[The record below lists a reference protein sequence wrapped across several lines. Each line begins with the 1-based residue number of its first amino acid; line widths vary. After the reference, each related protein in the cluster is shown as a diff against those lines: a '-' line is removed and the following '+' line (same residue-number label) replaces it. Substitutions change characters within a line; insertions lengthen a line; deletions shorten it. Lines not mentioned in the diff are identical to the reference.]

1 MLYSQYS
8 HRVASKLI
16 ANNCMILKNPT
27 KVCREKCPLTRGE
40 KNTCDWIS
48 CSYCAL
54 FSSWLSQNSIS
65 GRPRTQFSKRTLIL
79 DFQRP
84 TTGFSM
90 HETLGVSLLAC
101 LFGGIKENPKRR
113 CRLHF
118 QPRNCKQTCEISS
131 LLRVKLSHQH
141 RYDETFPVTRMH
153 EPRCQRNR
161 QAA

>member
-8 HRVASKLI
+8 HRVASKVI
-16 ANNCMILKNPT
+16 ANNCMILKTPQRSAVKSVRSQEERKT
-27 KVCREKCPLTRGE
+27 SVIELAAL
-40 KNTCDWIS
+40 D
-48 CSYCAL
+48 CAL
-54 FSSWLSQNSIS
+54 FSSWLSRNSIG

-90 HETLGVSLLAC
+90 HKSLGVSLFAC
-101 LFGGIKENPKRR
+101 LFGGIKENLKRR

-118 QPRNCKQTCEISS
+118 QPRNCKKPVNFSS

-141 RYDETFPVTRMH
+141 RYDETFPMTKMH